1 MSRALETTNIEKKK
15 RKLNNAME
23 VLHEVSVTFTETKE
37 FIDEKLEQ
45 KCSKENISVKE
56 VICFSLTRLEANIFL
71 LCSVKL

>member
-15 RKLNNAME
+15 RKLNIAME

>member
-1 MSRALETTNIEKKK
+1 
-15 RKLNNAME
+15 ME